1 MIEHFH
7 RLVDI
12 EHRSPPDLGKPQ
24 VQSGER
30 ATHSAPVVALAGQR
44 ADLPELT
51 PARPV
56 ARRTDEPAAFSRG
69 GGG

>member
-1 MIEHFH
+1 MRAYRDPNETQHC
-7 RLVDI
+7 
-12 EHRSPPDLGKPQ
+12 SPPDLGKPQ

-51 PARPV
+51 PAPRLN
-56 ARRTDEPAAFSRG
+56 RESAAFLRG